1 MKWTFLLLFITS
13 RLWAMTPI
21 LNDYKDPQDTFTEFR
36 NVFDNGQNKINVV
49 TSTPNAIDMNETDLW
64 VYQSSVNAK
73 DVFLFLRIGTTV
85 YGSINF
91 PIIKGR

>member
-1 MKWTFLLLFITS
+1 MRWRWLLLA
-13 RLWAMTPI
+13 LPLLAMTP
-21 LNDYKDPQDTFTEFR
+21 LRNDYGKKEDTYTEFR

-49 TSTPNAIDMNETDLW
+49 TSTPSVIEMNDTDLW
-64 VYQSSVNAK
+64 VMKSTENAR

-85 YGSINF
+85 YGSVNF